1 MIETF
6 SAEACIFVIIL
17 VFYVLT
23 SHVVELK
30 KVPYVHESSM
40 AILMGMITAAIS
52 KYALNQ

>member
-6 SAEACIFVIIL
+6 SVEAFIFVIIL

-23 SHVVELK
+23 SHIVEFK

-40 AILMGMITAAIS
+40 AITMGMITATIA
-52 KYALNQ
+52 KYALKQ